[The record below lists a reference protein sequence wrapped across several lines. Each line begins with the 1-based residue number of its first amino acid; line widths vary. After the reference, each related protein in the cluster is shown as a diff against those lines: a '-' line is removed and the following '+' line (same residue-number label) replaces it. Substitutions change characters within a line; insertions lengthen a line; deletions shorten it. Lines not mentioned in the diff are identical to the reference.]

1 MTPSSQK
8 SEKQFQSV
16 PTNVRKTVE
25 KKNHATIEINWPAK
39 MFVCKSFN
47 FKGIYIIEYLWNH
60 LREILKIHTN
70 MYSVNVNEY
79 MLDICEF
86 FRKRFY

>member
-1 MTPSSQK
+1 
-8 SEKQFQSV
+8 
-16 PTNVRKTVE
+16 
-25 KKNHATIEINWPAK
+25 

-47 FKGIYIIEYLWNH
+47 FEGIYIIEYLWNH
-60 LREILKIHTN
+60 LREVLKIHTN

>member
-1 MTPSSQK
+1 
-8 SEKQFQSV
+8 
-16 PTNVRKTVE
+16 
-25 KKNHATIEINWPAK
+25 

-60 LREILKIHTN
+60 LREVLKIHTN
-70 MYSVNVNEY
+70 MYSVNVNVNEY